1 MAIAGGAKSAY
12 KMRLDNG
19 TLKIEHTTAMDT
31 PAPLPA
37 MAAILRGETVTV
49 GGFDSVVVQTLVAQ
63 AIEIDRLSRLVSE
76 VTASRAASVL

>member
-1 MAIAGGAKSAY
+1 
-12 KMRLDNG
+12 MRLDNG
-19 TLKIEHTTAMDT
+19 ALKIEHTTAMDT

-49 GGFDSVVVQTLVAQ
+49 GGSDSVGVQTLVSQ

-76 VTASRAASVL
+76 VTASRAASIL